1 MPVVLDAW
9 ETSLRWLKRKFDPKE
24 PCVFLSYEKRGRQI
38 HGCRR
43 GADVGS
49 FLERAPCCVFSLSS
63 CFLCF
68 FRSNIWKMWNGGVLE
83 RCQLVPWIQ
92 RKQHCFLLEG
102 FYFHYYRKSAGMS
115 RDAFFGH
122 IDLFV
127 HLGVFIGGLDL
138 KSGDPMNPCEKH
150 IWIPK
155 HCRQTTTYL
164 LVPDCIDSMWKLW
177 NSPFQDEQYR

>member
-1 MPVVLDAW
+1 MVEAQIWSKGAV
-9 ETSLRWLKRKFDPKE
+9 
-24 PCVFLSYEKRGRQI
+24 CVFTKKKKGVAVKFM
-38 HGCRR
+38 
-43 GADVGS
+43 GADGVQMCGL
-49 FLERAPCCVFSLSS
+49 FWKELPAVFSPLSS

-115 RDAFFGH
+115 RYAFFGH

-138 KSGDPMNPCEKH
+138 KSGEPINPCEKH

-155 HCRQTTTYL
+155 HCRQTTYL
-164 LVPDCIDSMWKLW
+164 YLIVLISMWKLW
-177 NSPFQDEQYR
+177 NSPFKDEQYR